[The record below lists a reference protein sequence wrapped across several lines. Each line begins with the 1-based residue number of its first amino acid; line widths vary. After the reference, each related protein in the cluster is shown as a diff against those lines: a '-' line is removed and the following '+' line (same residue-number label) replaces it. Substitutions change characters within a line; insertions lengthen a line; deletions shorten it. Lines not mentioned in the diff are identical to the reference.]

1 MIKNNQNQNSLRN
14 SKNPSWYYLYSIL
27 QILASILLV
36 ITTVLYYYYNH
47 SGFTNIFF
55 MILVMGSYVGIIAI
69 HTFYYGIS
77 GLIYMFKKKSID
89 LLKRFKFEKKY
100 MYSTKM
106 AIFHLTLSVAIIL
119 VFFFMTVF
127 DYYQSVSLFNTV
139 ITFLAIMMAGYAIL
153 LIISSVNFLKQKIIL
168 LKNKKKGTNKQEKPK
183 ILPGMIVFSILA
195 LFSIPAYF
203 GAYFINNP
211 QFTPGLTR
219 KIDLF
224 IGGTD
229 GYKNYRIPSIL
240 VIPQG
245 YILKNGEWV
254 EQDIILA
261 FAEGRKFSAL
271 DTGTIDIVMK
281 RSVDGG
287 TKWSEMKILVTHGND
302 LARVKYGNQMCVFDE
317 ITGVVFLIFLKKAPH
332 IPAETYIIQS
342 DDGGISWSV
351 PRLLDV
357 NLPSSGHGIQL
368 KWGNHQGRL
377 IFTSYKG
384 TSGDSSSVIYSDD
397 HGLTWKDGNDVGDGD
412 ECQVVETIRGKLYMT
427 MRKNAPL
434 GTLNKDFRLYSW
446 SFDGGIMWT
455 EAREE
460 LELPTPI
467 CSASICRVTSVKEN
481 SKNRIIFA
489 NPSDHVNRARMTIRL
504 SYDECQSWKIS
515 KLLYE
520 GPSGYS
526 DLAVKSDYT
535 MICFFERGR
544 QGYSDVISYVEFDLE
559 WLTSGTDKL

>member
-1 MIKNNQNQNSLRN
+1 MIDNSHSILKN
-14 SKNPSWYYLYSIL
+14 SKNPPWYLVYSLL
-27 QILASILLV
+27 QIVASALLI
-36 ITTVLYYYYNH
+36 ITTILYYYYNH
-47 SGFTNIFF
+47 SGFTNLFF
-55 MILVMGSYVGIIAI
+55 MILVMGSYVGIVAL
-69 HTFYYGIS
+69 HGFYYGIT
-77 GLIYMFKKKSID
+77 GLIFLYKKRSIE
-89 LLKRFKFEKKY
+89 LLKRFKLEKKF
-100 MYSTKM
+100 MHSTKM
-106 AIFHLTLSVAIIL
+106 AIFHLFLSVAIIL
-119 VFFFMTVF
+119 AFFFMTVF
-127 DYYQSVSLFNTV
+127 DYYQSVSLFNAV
-139 ITFLAIMMAGYAIL
+139 ITSLALMMASYAML
-153 LIISSVNFLKQKIIL
+153 LIISSVNFFRQKIQIM
-168 LKNKKKGTNKQEKPK
+168 KNKKKGARQQLKPK
-183 ILPGMIVFSILA
+183 ILPGMIIFSILA
-195 LFSIPAYF
+195 LFSVPAYF
-203 GAYFINNP
+203 GAYFMNNP
-211 QFTPGLTR
+211 QFSPGLTR

-224 IGGTD
+224 VGGED
-229 GYKNYRIPSIL
+229 GYKTYRIPSIL
-240 VIPQG
+240 VIPEG
-245 YILKNGEWV
+245 SILKNGERV

-281 RSVDGG
+281 RSEDGG
-287 TKWSEMKILVTHGND
+287 NTWSPMKILVTWGND

-317 ITGVVFLIFLKKAPH
+317 IKGVVFLIFLKKAPDS
-332 IPAETYIIQS
+332 PSEPYIIQS
-342 DDGGISWSV
+342 DDGGISWSA

-368 KWGNHQGRL
+368 KWGAYRGRL

-397 HGLTWKDGNDVGDGD
+397 HGLTWKDGKDVGDGD
-412 ECQVVETIRGKLYMT
+412 ECQVVETIYGKVYMT

-434 GTLNKDFRLYSW
+434 GTLNKDYRLYSW
-446 SFDGGIMWT
+446 SRDGGITWT
-455 EAREE
+455 KAREE

-481 SKNRIIFA
+481 SKNRVIFA
-489 NPSDHVNRARMTIRL
+489 NPADHVNRARMTIRL

-544 QGYSDVISYVEFDLE
+544 QGYSDVISYVEFNLE
-559 WLTSGTDKL
+559 WLTSGTDTL